1 GDEVARRLRRPHRP
15 EPLGTSSEDVRD
27 VRQRFDVVDQR
38 GIRLRG
44 SRTIDA
50 PCDLPAQ
57 LGASGE
63 EALLVGRE
71 HPRQGR
77 LALDDLEHGL
87 LLTEQVLVGPRHD
100 RDRALPAYAGSLK
113 LLDGPGHSLALAPE
127 AAFDADER

>member
-1 GDEVARRLRRPHRP
+1 
-15 EPLGTSSEDVRD
+15 
-27 VRQRFDVVDQR
+27 
-38 GIRLRG
+38 
-44 SRTIDA
+44 
-50 PCDLPAQ
+50 CDLPAQ

-127 AAFDADER
+127 AAFDADERRLGADREAGDDQPFDELVRVGPHQGAVFEVARLALGP